1 MPRPRRSLRLAA
13 ALGRRHLMRIAATH
27 VLPAHSLDA
36 TSGFYG
42 ALGFETLFREDLPI
56 GYLVL
61 RRDAVTLPFVRQ
73 RLRSRIGE
81 AASFRISVD
90 DVDLC
95 HAAWGAVLTARA
107 SAQRLGAIRSTRT
120 GREFALTD
128 LDGTALRVC
137 ERVMRG
143 DPSVGEAD

>member
-1 MPRPRRSLRLAA
+1 
-13 ALGRRHLMRIAATH
+13 MRIAASH

-42 ALGFETLFREDLPI
+42 ALGFETLFREDLPM

-61 RRDAVTLPFVRQ
+61 RREAVTLPFVRQ
-73 RLRSRIGE
+73 PLPSRNRK
-81 AASFRISVD
+81 ATSFRITVD
-90 DVDLC
+90 DVDQC
-95 HAAWGAVLTARA
+95 HAAWGAVLTALA
-107 SAQRLGAIRSTRT
+107 AAQRLGAICTTRT

-137 ERVMRG
+137 ERPAHRESPRRHRRPTASLG
-143 DPSVGEAD
+143 